1 MTARRIRSRAKAN
14 AIRLPALRI
23 RQGGGQEVYSFAVE
37 GKKLRTFAAVSRV
50 KRSQESEL
58 SGYQR
63 PESLAHIRA
72 IRRYLESDEPIMP
85 NAIVVAFDER
95 VSFEPLTRD
104 DADGADAMHGH
115 LVIPCS
121 PDEPDAEKPGWIVD
135 GQQRSAALR
144 EAHLEAFPVYVTA
157 FVARDE
163 AQQRSQFILVNATKP
178 LPKGLIHE
186 LLPSTAEDLP
196 VVLTRRRLP
205 AYLTEQLNFRE
216 DSPLHGRIRTPTMP
230 GGVIKDNSVLRMLER
245 SISDGT
251 LYHYRDP
258 KTGWGD
264 TEAMLDI
271 LSEYWSAG
279 AAVFGDAWDRSPR
292 ESRLV
297 HGVGF
302 ISLGALMDEIAERIR
317 GALEPTRDVF
327 AAHLE
332 VVAPSC
338 AWTSGYWQ
346 LGAHTRRAWNDI
358 QNTGREVQ
366 LLSDH
371 LIGVYRIALEHDMA
385 TDSELDAA

>member
-1 MTARRIRSRAKAN
+1 MTGRQIRARVKAKV
-14 AIRLPALRI
+14 IRLPALRI
-23 RQGGGQEVYSFAVE
+23 RQGGGQEVYSFAVD

-50 KRSQESEL
+50 KRSDEAEL

-63 PESLAHIRA
+63 PEALAHIRA

-85 NAIVVAFDER
+85 NAIVIAFDQR
-95 VSFEPLTRD
+95 VSFEPLTRI
-104 DADGADAMHGH
+104 DADGADAVHGH
-115 LVIPCS
+115 LLIPWS
-121 PDEPDAEKPGWIVD
+121 ADEPDAEKPGWIVD
-135 GQQRSAALR
+135 GQQRSAAIR
-144 EAHLEAFPVYVTA
+144 EARVDGFPVYVTA

-186 LLPSTAEDLP
+186 LLPTTAEDLP
-196 VVLTRRRLP
+196 VILTRRRLP

-216 DSPLHGRIRTPTMP
+216 DSPLRGKIRTPTMP
-230 GGVIKDNSVLRMLER
+230 SGVVKDNSVLRMLER

-264 TEAMLDI
+264 TEAMLD
-271 LSEYWSAG
+271 LLCEYWSAV
-279 AAVFGDAWDRSPR
+279 ADVFDDAWDRSPR

-302 ISLGALMDEIAERIR
+302 ISLGALMDEIAEEIR
-317 GALEPTRDVF
+317 GALDPTRDVF

-332 VVAPSC
+332 VIAPHC
-338 AWTSGYWQ
+338 AWTSGHWH
-346 LGAHTRRAWNDI
+346 LGTETRRAWNDI

-371 LIGVYRIALEHDMA
+371 LIGVYRAALKREMA
-385 TDSELDAA
+385 SEPELDAA

>member
-1 MTARRIRSRAKAN
+1 MTRRRSKSKRTDL
-14 AIRLPALRI
+14 RLPALRI
-23 RQGGGQEVYSFAVE
+23 RQGGGQEVYSFAVD
-37 GKKLRTFAAVSRV
+37 GKRLREFAAISRAS
-50 KRSQESEL
+50 RSEDAGL

-63 PESLAHIRA
+63 PEALAHVRT
-72 IRRYLESDEPIMP
+72 IRRYLESEGPIMP
-85 NAIVVAFDER
+85 NAIVIAFDKR
-95 VSFEPLTRD
+95 VAFEPL
-104 DADGADAMHGH
+104 DGAADDEADAVHGH
-115 LVIPCS
+115 LVIPYS
-121 PDEPDAEKPGWIVD
+121 PDDADPDKPGWIVD

-144 EAHLEAFPVYVTA
+144 EARLDRFPVYVTA

-186 LLPSTAEDLP
+186 LLPSSGEELP
-196 VVLTRRRLP
+196 VVLARRRLP
-205 AYLTEQLNFRE
+205 AYLSEQLNFRV
-216 DSPLHGRIRTPTMP
+216 DSPLRGKIRTPTVP

-264 TEAMLDI
+264 TEAMLDV
-271 LSEYWSAG
+271 LNEYW
-279 AAVFGDAWDRSPR
+279 AAVAEVFEEAWNRGPR

-302 ISLGALMDEIAERIR
+302 ISLGSLMDEIAERVR
-317 GALEPTRDVF
+317 GSLDLTQEVF
-327 AAHLE
+327 TAHLE
-332 VVAPSC
+332 AVAPHC
-338 AWTSGYWQ
+338 AWTAGEWRFANQ
-346 LGAHTRRAWNDI
+346 AVRAWNDI

-371 LIGVYRIALEHDMA
+371 LIAIYRRALAQEV
-385 TDSELDAA
+385 ELDAA